1 MNEFRPS
8 YDWNEKL
15 ELGIKEMLLSTQ
27 VTDRK
32 TIGSIVG
39 VSVMAAGGVIL
50 LGITVIGLVVG
61 VAGGLVGGLMGG
73 YFGK

>member
-1 MNEFRPS
+1 
-8 YDWNEKL
+8 
-15 ELGIKEMLLSTQ
+15 MLLSTQ